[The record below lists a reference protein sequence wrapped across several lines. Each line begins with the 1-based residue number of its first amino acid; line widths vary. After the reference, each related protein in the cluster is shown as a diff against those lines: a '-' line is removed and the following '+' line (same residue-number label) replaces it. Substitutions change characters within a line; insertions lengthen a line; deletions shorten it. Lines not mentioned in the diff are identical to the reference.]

1 MSKSSA
7 LAQLREMTTVVGDTG
22 DIAAIRRL
30 SPIDATTNPSL
41 ILKAAQMPEYAD
53 MIKAAIARVDRSG
66 KSDAEVIDDVVDQI
80 SVGFGSEIVKLVPGR
95 VSIEVD
101 ARLSFDTEASIA
113 KARKIIS
120 LFKEA
125 GVEKER
131 LLIKVAATW
140 EGIRAAEVL
149 EAEGINCNLTL
160 IFGFAQAR
168 ACAEAGVFLISPFVG
183 RILDWYK
190 KANPGTEYTAE
201 TDPGVLSVTSIYNY
215 FKDHGF
221 KTVVM
226 GASFRNTGEIKALA
240 GCDRLTISPA
250 LLDELAADMINL
262 PRKLEDK
269 GATQNQEPKLDEKAF
284 RWDMNADAMA
294 TEKLAEGIRG
304 FAADSEK
311 LEAILRDMIC
321 KQDFADF

>member
-113 KARKIIS
+113 KARKIIA

-125 GVEKER
+125 GVEKDR

-149 EAEGINCNLTL
+149 EGEGINCNLTL

-269 GATQNQEPKLDEKAF
+269 GATQSQEPKLDEKAF

-311 LEAILRDMIC
+311 LEAILRDKI
-321 KQDFADF
+321 